1 MMTSEETP
9 GFARQGYGR
18 AHIGFRH
25 PEMASGLSDG
35 TPVRARPAS
44 AGPPGESERARHP
57 DAPGPDPMPATGTG
71 HADTDQFGRRVFRL
85 AGAPDQVA
93 RARSLVSTV
102 IGRGHP
108 LHDDCVLLTSEL
120 ATNAV
125 LHSHSGDG
133 GAFTLTVS
141 FAADR
146 VQVCVQDDGSHA
158 PPCVCG
164 TDLHASGGR
173 GLPLLEAIARR
184 WGLIRESGAN
194 QVWFELG
201 LDLVPNG
208 RRPALPAV
216 RG

>member
-1 MMTSEETP
+1 VPAVPEARGDRALLPDP
-9 GFARQGYGR
+9 GSDADADPDADPDAG
-18 AHIGFRH
+18 
-25 PEMASGLSDG
+25 PGLS
-35 TPVRARPAS
+35 AA
-44 AGPPGESERARHP
+44 
-57 DAPGPDPMPATGTG
+57 
-71 HADTDQFGRRVFRL
+71 RVFRL
-85 AGAPDQVA
+85 AGAPEQVA
-93 RARSLVSTV
+93 RARRLVSTF
-102 IGRGHP
+102 IGREHP

-125 LHSHSGDG
+125 IHSHSGAG

-141 FAADR
+141 CAADR
-146 VQVCVQDDGSHA
+146 VQVCVQDDGSHS

-208 RRPALPAV
+208 HRPALPTA
-216 RG
+216 RR